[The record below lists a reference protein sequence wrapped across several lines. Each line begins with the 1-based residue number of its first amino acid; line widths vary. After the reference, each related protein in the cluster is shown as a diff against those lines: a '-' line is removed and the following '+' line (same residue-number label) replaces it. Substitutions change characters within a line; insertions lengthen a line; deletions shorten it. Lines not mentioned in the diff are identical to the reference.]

1 MKKLTLAAL
10 SILSISVVAGIYSY
24 KYDETIASEPMSIT
38 IESESLGIN
47 AKADVQKVYES
58 RKINLKENLD
68 NEIKKETNVDSLSA
82 LKYTY
87 DSLDCMELS
96 MNQYPKLMEVIEGGS
111 KSAQTIYKEME
122 GNCVEDVLF
131 YLKTN
136 HPDKFTIAQKAF
148 IDSGFVVP
156 QIEY

>member
-10 SILSISVVAGIYSY
+10 SIVSISVVAGIYSY
-24 KYDETIASEPMSIT
+24 TYDETIASEPMSIT

-47 AKADVQKVYES
+47 AKADVAKVYES
-58 RKINLKENLD
+58 RKISLKENLD
-68 NEIKKETNVDSLSA
+68 NEIKKEADADSLAA

-87 DSLDCMELS
+87 DSLDCMESS
-96 MNQYPKLMEVIEGGS
+96 MNQYPKLMEVIDGGE

-136 HPDKFTIAQKAF
+136 HPNKFPIAQKAF
-148 IDSGFVVP
+148 IESGFVVP
-156 QIEY
+156 KIED